1 MLSTIWGDER
11 KHVTSVT
18 RNPYIFTIE
27 KYKFNP
33 IRCFVDSQ
41 IRMSDS
47 FWEASVKILSKL
59 PLSDVSGGIQVL
71 ESTTTTLSPLLFKIK
86 WTLKHQ
92 SSNFTYV
99 NIFPI
104 YAQR

>member
-47 FWEASVKILSKL
+47 F
-59 PLSDVSGGIQVL
+59 
-71 ESTTTTLSPLLFKIK
+71 
-86 WTLKHQ
+86 
-92 SSNFTYV
+92 
-99 NIFPI
+99 
-104 YAQR
+104 